1 MPERI
6 EPACPE
12 QNGRL
17 ERLHRTLKAETAS
30 PPAATLGRQG
40 ERLARFRQIYNEDRP
55 HEALGF
61 ATPASL
67 YRSSPRRWSGRLV
80 SPDYGAGTI
89 VRRVRSSGETK
100 WRGGLLYLSTALIGE
115 PVGIE
120 ETDDGTWQVSYGP
133 VPLGI
138 LDPSGKLR
146 RPPAKAMRRQNESVT
161 HHAG

>member
-1 MPERI
+1 M
-6 EPACPE
+6 
-12 QNGRL
+12 
-17 ERLHRTLKAETAS
+17 
-30 PPAATLGRQG
+30 
-40 ERLARFRQIYNEDRP
+40 
-55 HEALGF
+55 
-61 ATPASL
+61 
-67 YRSSPRRWSGRLV
+67 
-80 SPDYGAGTI
+80 
-89 VRRVRSSGETK
+89 RRVRQSGEIK

-146 RPPAKAMRRQNESVT
+146 RPPAKGMRRQNESVT